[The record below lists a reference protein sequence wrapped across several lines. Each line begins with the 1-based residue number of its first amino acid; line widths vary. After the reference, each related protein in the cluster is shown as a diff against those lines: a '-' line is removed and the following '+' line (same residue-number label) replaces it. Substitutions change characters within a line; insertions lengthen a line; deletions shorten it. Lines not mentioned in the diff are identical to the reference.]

1 MTVLNTFVAIYCM
14 SVSFTRIWA
23 SWEQGVYVYHSS
35 NHLAWCLA
43 RGRCWAVFVELANEC
58 MFDKRVW
65 GICEELKEVQQ
76 GWCLIPRRRVV
87 RDKAGLLDWS
97 YLLFYPFLLFSTKFN
112 FTLICLLDQIFNNIH
127 YSTNYICKH
136 LLKHHCKVRYRFC
149 FYLQPFKIFLFI
161 FLFVF
166 KSVFGFIFL
175 YGSKKFTWFLFS
187 ALQPFLHLCK

>member
-1 MTVLNTFVAIYCM
+1 MLFQRATAHPLGLNLNVISVEKAFSTFQNTFYYIFPCTLHFLLLALFLIMTVLNTFVAIYCM

-43 RGRCWAVFVELANEC
+43 RGRCWAVFVELVNEC

-112 FTLICLLDQIFNNIH
+112 FPLICLLDQIFNNVN

-136 LLKHHCKVRYRFC
+136 LLKHHCKVR
-149 FYLQPFKIFLFI
+149 
-161 FLFVF
+161 
-166 KSVFGFIFL
+166 
-175 YGSKKFTWFLFS
+175 
-187 ALQPFLHLCK
+187 